1 METNDRFEFYLDN
14 SGKWRWRRYSSN
26 GRIVGSSSQGYANKQ
41 GSLKILRGMVIKA
54 INFFLF

>member
-26 GRIVGSSSQGYANKQ
+26 GRIVGSSSQGYASKQ
-41 GSLKILRGMVIKA
+41 GCIENAKRNAYKGD
-54 INFFLF
+54 

>member
-26 GRIVGSSSQGYANKQ
+26 GRIVGSSSQGYASKLGHIVYA
-41 GSLKILRGMVIKA
+41 GSTSYK
-54 INFFLF
+54 